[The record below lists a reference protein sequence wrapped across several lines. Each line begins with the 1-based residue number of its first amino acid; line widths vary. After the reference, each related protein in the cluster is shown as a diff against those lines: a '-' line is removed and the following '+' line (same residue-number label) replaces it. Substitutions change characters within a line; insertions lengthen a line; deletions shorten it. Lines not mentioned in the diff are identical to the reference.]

1 MKVMWIKRLIE
12 HEEENWTLVPAKL
25 MNTLSFKDTYSKN
38 SRIKEGYIE
47 FYNEINR
54 YWYKLRSLKKLTASN
69 AVEEIMWENEL
80 IRNNDN
86 IYNWNLWKKRGIN
99 EIILDENGSLLTHDE
114 IFFKYNVRATSS
126 L

>member
-12 HEEENWTLVPAKL
+12 YEEENWILVFVKL
-25 MNTLSFKDTYSKN
+25 MNIFFFKDMYLKN
-38 SRIKEGYIE
+38 LRIKEGYIE

-54 YWYKLRSLKKLTASN
+54 YWYKLRSLKKFIVSN
-69 AVEEIMWENEL
+69 VVEEIMWENEL

-99 EIILDENGSLLTHDE
+99 EIILDENGFLLIYDE
-114 IFFKYNVRATSS
+114 IFFKYNVRVISS
-126 L
+126 F